1 MFADK
6 RIFIPLILISLLI
19 SCGDEQQVE
28 EKIRPVRYA
37 EITMGGGASTRVFS
51 GTAKT
56 GIESKLSFKV
66 GGTVKTVN
74 VKVGDYV
81 HKGDVLVELD
91 ETDYKVK
98 LMETE
103 ARLRQ
108 AESQALNSRNNYER
122 VKSLYETNSV
132 SKSDLDGAR
141 AQYESAVANVEGM
154 KSALDF
160 AKHQLEY
167 TQLLAPVSGSIAVSN
182 IEINENVQPGQVVVI
197 LVVGENMEIELGIPE
212 NVINRIKKGM
222 NVRVDFPSLDD
233 SFDGVV
239 SEVSPSIDLNSS
251 TYPVSIK
258 VLNPTVAVK
267 SGMAANVSFSFKG
280 NTSNEIIVVPVA
292 AVGED
297 SEGRFVYLVE
307 PDSADIGVVKKHH
320 IQIGELTSEG
330 FEVISGLSV
339 NQKVA
344 TAGLQS
350 LIDGQKV
357 RIK

>member
-1 MFADK
+1 MFAYTK
-6 RIFIPLILISLLI
+6 VLILILFISFLI
-19 SCGDEQQVE
+19 SCGDEKQVD

-37 EITMGGGASTRVFS
+37 EVTLGGGGSTRVFS

-81 HKGDVLVELD
+81 SKNRVLVELD

-98 LMETE
+98 LMEAE

-122 VKSLYETNSV
+122 VKSLYETNSI

-154 KSALDF
+154 KSALEF
-160 AKHQLEY
+160 AKLQLEY
-167 TQLLAPVSGSIAVSN
+167 TRLLAPVSGSIAVCN
-182 IEINENVQPGQVVVI
+182 IEINENVQPGQVIVI

-212 NVINRIKKGM
+212 NVINRIQKGM
-222 NVRVDFPSLDD
+222 SVKVEFPSLND
-233 SFDGVV
+233 SFNGVV

-258 VLNPTVAVK
+258 ILDPTVDVK

-280 NTSNEIIVVPVA
+280 SSSNEMIVVPVA

-297 SEGRFVYLVE
+297 SEGRFVFLVE

-330 FEVISGLSV
+330 FEVLSGLSV